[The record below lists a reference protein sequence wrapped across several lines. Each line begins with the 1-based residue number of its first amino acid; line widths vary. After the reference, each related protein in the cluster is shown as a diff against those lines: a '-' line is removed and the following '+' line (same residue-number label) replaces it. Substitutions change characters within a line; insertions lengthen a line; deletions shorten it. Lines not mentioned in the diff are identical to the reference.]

1 MFVRKQGRKNPHS
14 LPMWMK
20 IHAVDDT
27 LEEKSGIVLYSQK
40 YALIADLPVES
51 SS

>member
-1 MFVRKQGRKNPHS
+1 MFVRKQGKKNPYS

-27 LEEKSGIVLYSQK
+27 LEGKSDIVLYS
-40 YALIADLPVES
+40 
-51 SS
+51 

>member
-1 MFVRKQGRKNPHS
+1 MFVRKQGKKNPYS

-27 LEEKSGIVLYSQK
+27 LEGKSGIVLYS
-40 YALIADLPVES
+40 
-51 SS
+51 